1 MIVLDTTV
9 LVYAVG
15 GEHPFREPC
24 RELVDAVAGGTA
36 ATTTVEV
43 LQELA
48 HVWARRRG
56 RDDAVRLAR
65 DYHELLAPL
74 LVVGEDDLHDGLR
87 LYARSERL
95 GSFDAVLA
103 ATAGRANANAIVS
116 ADAAFAEAD
125 VAHVIP
131 DAAGVAGLL
140 GR

>member
-15 GEHPFREPC
+15 GEHPFRDPC
-24 RELVDAVAGGTA
+24 RELVDAVAAGMA

-56 RDDAVRLAR
+56 RQDAVRLAR
-65 DYHELLAPL
+65 DYLDLLAPL
-74 LVVGEDDLHDGLR
+74 LVVAEDDLHDGLR

-95 GSFDAVLA
+95 GSFDAILA
-103 ATAGRANANAIVS
+103 AAAGRANATAIVS
-116 ADAAFAEAD
+116 ADAAFADAD
-125 VAHVIP
+125 VPHVAP

-140 GR
+140 ER